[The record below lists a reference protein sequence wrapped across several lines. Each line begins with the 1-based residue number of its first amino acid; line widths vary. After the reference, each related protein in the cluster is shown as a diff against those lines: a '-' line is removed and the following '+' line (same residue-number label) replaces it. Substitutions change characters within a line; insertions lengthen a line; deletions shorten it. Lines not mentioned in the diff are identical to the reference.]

1 MKLLINHAS
10 VCEGGPTH
18 VTVPDGAT
26 TIAQVIELFK
36 GQTGVTQRIRL
47 RAATRQLRLADTLDA
62 AGIADGHEL
71 LAIKNVSGSAA
82 YQALRRVERGITRQ
96 THAHG
101 VLMGRVDEVG
111 TAVRG
116 GFDRVE
122 AGVDRVEAGV
132 GRIEERLERALAI
145 VAPEQSAAATP
156 REQLTFLQNRRA
168 TDLNHIRLLR
178 DSVRRPRDETLQED
192 VRPRAKAKAE
202 PKAEPKA
209 KAQPKAKA
217 EPRAPECTFVLTRGQ
232 RRGQP
237 CGRRNCRLHGQ
248 ADESQGVSQVDS
260 PTFGDNVN
268 FHNLSVRAPA
278 AHDEAEATESVL
290 RPDVPTAVEVEDDVF
305 SEMLEHEHVAN
316 PEEGEAAT
324 GHASVP
330 EATDPVDAATE
341 PAASAEQ
348 TPLGTTEPAAS
359 AEQTPLGTT
368 EPAAAAAPIDVIK
381 EFDYVTINPRA
392 KWKDET
398 VVHNYELRVSVQRH
412 TALVQRIFQHYG
424 TMAQCVCVY
433 NFYDDLDSYHR
444 PSRFTIEYDKLVK
457 AWPDENSMI
466 TLPRC
471 ESVWRVNESD
481 EERRMLTVQLWTRE
495 GKCGCVHC
503 KPLREHAIKHFSADA
518 LLQ

>member
-1 MKLLINHAS
+1 MSRSTLRQHFASALCVPTLRPLWPRQVLTGAVTKLLINHAS

-26 TIAQVIELFK
+26 TVAQVIELFK
-36 GQTGVTQRIRL
+36 EQTGVTQRIRL

-71 LAIKNVSGSAA
+71 LAIKNASGSAA

-101 VLMGRVDEVG
+101 ALMTRVDEVG
-111 TAVRG
+111 AAVRG

-217 EPRAPECTFVLTRGQ
+217 EPRAPECTFILTRGQ

-248 ADESQGVSQVDS
+248 ADESQVVSQVVSQVDS
-260 PTFGDNVN
+260 PTVGDNVN

-324 GHASVP
+324 
-330 EATDPVDAATE
+330 E

-348 TPLGTTEPAAS
+348 TPLGTTAAAAS
-359 AEQTPLGTT
+359 AEQTPHQ
-368 EPAAAAAPIDVIK
+368 D
-381 EFDYVTINPRA
+381 
-392 KWKDET
+392 
-398 VVHNYELRVSVQRH
+398 H
-412 TALVQRIFQHYG
+412 
-424 TMAQCVCVY
+424 
-433 NFYDDLDSYHR
+433 
-444 PSRFTIEYDKLVK
+444 
-457 AWPDENSMI
+457 
-466 TLPRC
+466 
-471 ESVWRVNESD
+471 
-481 EERRMLTVQLWTRE
+481 
-495 GKCGCVHC
+495 
-503 KPLREHAIKHFSADA
+503 
-518 LLQ
+518 

>member
-36 GQTGVTQRIRL
+36 EQTGATQRIRL
-47 RAATRQLRLADTLDA
+47 RAATRELRLADTLDA

-71 LAIKNVSGSAA
+71 LAIKNASGSAA

-132 GRIEERLERALAI
+132 GRVEERLERALAI

-178 DSVRRPRDETLQED
+178 DSVRRHRDESAQEN

-202 PKAEPKA
+202 PKAE
-209 KAQPKAKA
+209 PKAKA

-248 ADESQGVSQVDS
+248 ADESQVVSQVDS
-260 PTFGDNVN
+260 QIVSPTVGDNVN

-316 PEEGEAAT
+316 PEEKTENVREATDHESDREEKTDHESVWEEKTDHASVREATEPGEAAT

-348 TPLGTTEPAAS
+348 TPLGTIEPAAS
-359 AEQTPLGTT
+359 AEQTPFGTT
-368 EPAAAAAPIDVIK
+368 EPAASAAAPIDDIK
-381 EFDYVTINPRA
+381 ESDYVIIDPKAEWRDRN
-392 KWKDET
+392 
-398 VVHNYELRVSVQRH
+398 VVHFADIRVSVQKN
-412 TALVQRIFQHYG
+412 TALVRTIYESWG
-424 TMAQCVCVY
+424 KKLAQCFCVHDFVEGG
-433 NFYDDLDSYHR
+433 N
-444 PSRFTIEYDKLVK
+444 SRHLTTRFVIEYDKLQK
-457 AWPDENSMI
+457 AWPKENSMI
-466 TLPRC
+466 ALPRC
-471 ESVWRVNESD
+471 KSV
-481 EERRMLTVQLWTRE
+481 
-495 GKCGCVHC
+495 
-503 KPLREHAIKHFSADA
+503 
-518 LLQ
+518 